1 MKIILII
8 KKFSQYG
15 GVENFCYQFYTFLKQ
30 KGCSVQVLCGENQT
44 DVSGKDVRTL
54 GLLRPGRFLKL
65 LGFWLGTKRIFQEL
79 DASCVTFA
87 FTPVPGCDIVRS
99 GGAHLDFLL
108 TTIAA
113 QPNCKAKIGKSIRR
127 ALAPINYLQYVLDRY
142 IYARAASSRYI
153 AISSNVRQEL
163 LGRYDV
169 QPERIH
175 LIPNGV
181 DTSLFHHSITRAKR
195 EVARK
200 KLGFSAG
207 HQVLGFCSTNFELK
221 GLRYLVQA
229 LPLLHARTV
238 LVVAGRRNPETYQ
251 TLAQKLGVD
260 DRVVFLGGVEDMQG
274 FYASL
279 DALIHPSFY
288 DTFGNVVAESLAMGI
303 PVLTTP
309 HVGASDLIQPG
320 INGFLANPKQ
330 TDAFVRA
337 IRDTLALGV
346 RDYSFSVADTSLIFE
361 GYYRIARGVLAEKS
375 AR

>member
-1 MKIILII
+1 
-8 KKFSQYG
+8 
-15 GVENFCYQFYTFLKQ
+15 
-30 KGCSVQVLCGENQT
+30 
-44 DVSGKDVRTL
+44 
-54 GLLRPGRFLKL
+54 
-65 LGFWLGTKRIFQEL
+65 
-79 DASCVTFA
+79 VTFA

-251 TLAQKLGVD
+251 HLAQKLGVD